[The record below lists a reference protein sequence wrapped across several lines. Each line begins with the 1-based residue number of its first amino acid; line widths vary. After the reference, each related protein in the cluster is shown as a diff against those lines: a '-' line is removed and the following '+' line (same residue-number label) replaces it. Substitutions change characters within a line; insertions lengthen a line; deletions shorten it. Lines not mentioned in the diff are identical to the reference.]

1 MLSVGD
7 NCAFYYD
14 WLKLQLDVIGTEIII
29 GLLNYDHWSRFCFG
43 AYNGNFIVDEIWAFY
58 VLYLK
63 IIHFK

>member
-14 WLKLQLDVIGTEIII
+14 WFKLQLDVIGTEIII

-43 AYNGNFIVDEIWAFY
+43 AYNGNFIVDEIW
-58 VLYLK
+58 
-63 IIHFK
+63 